1 MKKSELLNL
10 VSSLENDDNDNVLE
24 ILKNNEQLKSLQEV
38 NFDSVK
44 SYLENKEDGKM
55 YLQKFADSKVTAGI
69 KTWKD
74 NNLQKLIDKAVLDAT
89 GKNKEPWQIEMD
101 KMKAEMEQEK
111 AKNAKI
117 LRESKAKDLLTAKGL
132 KTELL
137 PYINLGE
144 DDEAMTN
151 TINNLSVF
159 VNDIV
164 SDQVKTVMAS
174 GSYTP
179 PGGDD
184 EMETVSAQLA
194 QIFGN

>member
-10 VSSLENDDNDNVLE
+10 VSSLENDDNVLE

-38 NFDSVK
+38 NFNSVK

-184 EMETVSAQLA
+184 EMATVSAQLE

>member
-10 VSSLENDDNDNVLE
+10 VSSLENDDNVLE

-184 EMETVSAQLA
+184 EFDAVSAQIA

>member
-10 VSSLENDDNDNVLE
+10 VSSLSDDDNVLE
-24 ILKNNEQLKSLQEV
+24 ILKNNEQLKVLQEV

-69 KTWKD
+69 KTWKE

-101 KMKAEMEQEK
+101 KMRAEMEQEK
-111 AKNAKI
+111 SLNAKI

-194 QIFGN
+194 QIFGI

>member
-10 VSSLENDDNDNVLE
+10 VSSLENDDNVLE

-101 KMKAEMEQEK
+101 KMRAEMEQEK
-111 AKNAKI
+111 ALNAKI

-194 QIFGN
+194 QIFGS

>member
-1 MKKSELLNL
+1 MKKNELLNL
-10 VSSLENDDNDNVLE
+10 VSMLNDDDSVLE
-24 ILKNNEQLKSLQEV
+24 ILKGNEKLKALQEIT
-38 NFDSVK
+38 FDSVK

-137 PYINLGE
+137 HYINLGE

-184 EMETVSAQLA
+184 EMETVSAQLD

>member
-10 VSSLENDDNDNVLE
+10 VSTLNDDDNVLE

-38 NFDSVK
+38 SFDSVK

-144 DDEAMTN
+144 GDEAMTN
-151 TINNLSVF
+151 TINNLSIF

-184 EMETVSAQLA
+184 EMETVSAQLD

>member
-10 VSSLENDDNDNVLE
+10 VSSLGNDDNVLE

-101 KMKAEMEQEK
+101 KMRAEMEQEK
-111 AKNAKI
+111 ALNAKI

-137 PYINLGE
+137 PYINLGD
-144 DDEAMTN
+144 DDESMNN

>member
-10 VSSLENDDNDNVLE
+10 VSSLENDDNVLE

-164 SDQVKTVMAS
+164 SDQVKSVMAS

>member
-1 MKKSELLNL
+1 MKKSELLSL
-10 VSSLENDDNDNVLE
+10 VSSLENDDNVLE

>member
-10 VSSLENDDNDNVLE
+10 VSSLENDDNVLE
-24 ILKNNEQLKSLQEV
+24 ILKNNEQLKALQEIS
-38 NFDSVK
+38 FDSVK

-117 LRESKAKDLLTAKGL
+117 LRESKAKDLLTSKGL

-184 EMETVSAQLA
+184 EMETVSAQLD

>member
-10 VSSLENDDNDNVLE
+10 VSSLENDDNVLE

-179 PGGDD
+179 PGGDN
-184 EMETVSAQLA
+184 EMETVSAQLD

>member
-10 VSSLENDDNDNVLE
+10 VSSLENDDNVLE

-111 AKNAKI
+111 VKNAKI

-184 EMETVSAQLA
+184 EMESVSAQLA

>member
-10 VSSLENDDNDNVLE
+10 VSSLENDDNVLE
-24 ILKNNEQLKSLQEV
+24 ILKNNEQLKSLQEIT
-38 NFDSVK
+38 FDSVK
-44 SYLENKEDGKM
+44 SYLENKDDGKM

>member
-10 VSSLENDDNDNVLE
+10 VSSLENDDNVLE

-117 LRESKAKDLLTAKGL
+117 VRESKAKDLLTAKGL

-184 EMETVSAQLA
+184 EMETVSAQLD

>member
-10 VSSLENDDNDNVLE
+10 VSTLNDDDSVLE
-24 ILKNNEQLKSLQEV
+24 ILKGNEKLKSLQEV

>member
-10 VSSLENDDNDNVLE
+10 VSSLSDDDNVLE

-55 YLQKFADSKVTAGI
+55 YLQKFADSKVTAAI

-164 SDQVKTVMAS
+164 SEQVKTVMAS

-184 EMETVSAQLA
+184 EMATVSAQLE

>member
-10 VSSLENDDNDNVLE
+10 VSSLENDDNVLE

-38 NFDSVK
+38 SFDLVK

-137 PYINLGE
+137 PYINLGA

-184 EMETVSAQLA
+184 ELETVSAQLD

>member
-10 VSSLENDDNDNVLE
+10 VSSLENDDNVLE

-101 KMKAEMEQEK
+101 KMRAEMEQEK
-111 AKNAKI
+111 ALNAKI

-184 EMETVSAQLA
+184 EMETVSAQIA

>member
-10 VSSLENDDNDNVLE
+10 LTSLNDDDSVLE
-24 ILKNNEQLKSLQEV
+24 VLNNNEQLKALQEL
-38 NFDSVK
+38 NMDKVK
-44 SYLENKEDGKM
+44 SFLEEKEEGKL
-55 YLQKFADSKVTAGI
+55 YLQKYADSKVTAGI

-101 KMKAEMEQEK
+101 KMRAEMEQEK
-111 AKNAKI
+111 ALNAKI
-117 LRESKAKDLLTAKGL
+117 LRESKAKDLLTSKGL

>member
-10 VSSLENDDNDNVLE
+10 VSSLENDDNVLE

-101 KMKAEMEQEK
+101 KMRAEMEQEK
-111 AKNAKI
+111 ALNAKI

-137 PYINLGE
+137 PYINLGD
-144 DDEAMTN
+144 DDESMNN

-184 EMETVSAQLA
+184 EMETVSAQIA

>member
-10 VSSLENDDNDNVLE
+10 VSSLENDDNVLE

-38 NFDSVK
+38 SFDSVK

-137 PYINLGE
+137 PYINLGD
-144 DDEAMTN
+144 DDESMNN

-179 PGGDD
+179 PDGDD
-184 EMETVSAQLA
+184 STTSLYS
-194 QIFGN
+194 QITQMFKK

>member
-10 VSSLENDDNDNVLE
+10 VSSLENDDNVLE

-69 KTWKD
+69 KTWKE

-144 DDEAMTN
+144 DDESMNN

>member
-10 VSSLENDDNDNVLE
+10 VSSLENDDNVLE

-38 NFDSVK
+38 SFDSVK

-184 EMETVSAQLA
+184 EMETVSAQLD

>member
-10 VSSLENDDNDNVLE
+10 VSSLENDDNVLE

-117 LRESKAKDLLTAKGL
+117 LRESKAKDLLTSKGL

>member
-10 VSSLENDDNDNVLE
+10 VSSLENDDNVLE

-151 TINNLSVF
+151 TINNLSIF

>member
-10 VSSLENDDNDNVLE
+10 VSSLENDDNVLE

-184 EMETVSAQLA
+184 EMELVSAQLA

>member
-10 VSSLENDDNDNVLE
+10 VSSLSDDDNVLE
-24 ILKNNEQLKSLQEV
+24 ILKNNEQLKVLQEV

-69 KTWKD
+69 KTWKE

-101 KMKAEMEQEK
+101 KMRAEMEQEK
-111 AKNAKI
+111 ALNAKI

-179 PGGDD
+179 PGGDN
-184 EMETVSAQLA
+184 EMETVSAQLD

>member
-10 VSSLENDDNDNVLE
+10 VSSLENDDNVLE

-44 SYLENKEDGKM
+44 SYLENKVDGKM

-137 PYINLGE
+137 PYINLGD
-144 DDEAMTN
+144 DDESMNN

>member
-10 VSSLENDDNDNVLE
+10 LTSLNDDDSVLDV
-24 ILKNNEQLKSLQEV
+24 LNNNEQLKALQEL
-38 NFDSVK
+38 NMDKVK
-44 SYLENKEDGKM
+44 SFLEEKEEGKL
-55 YLQKFADSKVTAGI
+55 YLQRYADSKVTAGI

-101 KMKAEMEQEK
+101 KMRAEMEQEK
-111 AKNAKI
+111 ALNAKI

-137 PYINLGE
+137 PYINLGD
-144 DDEAMTN
+144 DDEAMNN

>member
-10 VSSLENDDNDNVLE
+10 LTSLNDDDSVLDV
-24 ILKNNEQLKSLQEV
+24 LNNNEQLKALQEL
-38 NFDSVK
+38 NMDKVK
-44 SYLENKEDGKM
+44 SFLEEKEEGKL
-55 YLQKFADSKVTAGI
+55 YLQKYADSKVTAGI

-101 KMKAEMEQEK
+101 KMRAEMEQEK
-111 AKNAKI
+111 ALNAKI

-137 PYINLGE
+137 PYINLGD
-144 DDEAMTN
+144 DDEAMNN

-164 SDQVKTVMAS
+164 SDQVKTVMSS

-179 PGGDD
+179 PGGNDSTTGLYD
-184 EMETVSAQLA
+184 
-194 QIFGN
+194 QITQMFKK

>member
-10 VSSLENDDNDNVLE
+10 VSSLENDDNVLE

-69 KTWKD
+69 KTWKE

-101 KMKAEMEQEK
+101 KMRAEMEQEK
-111 AKNAKI
+111 ALNAKI

-194 QIFGN
+194 QIFGI

>member
-10 VSSLENDDNDNVLE
+10 VSSLENDDNVLE

-144 DDEAMTN
+144 DDEAMNN

>member
-10 VSSLENDDNDNVLE
+10 VSSLENDDNVLE

-179 PGGDD
+179 PSGDD
-184 EMETVSAQLA
+184 STTSLYS
-194 QIFGN
+194 QITQMFKK

>member
-10 VSSLENDDNDNVLE
+10 VSSLENDDNVLE

-101 KMKAEMEQEK
+101 KMRAEMEQEK
-111 AKNAKI
+111 ALNAKI

-137 PYINLGE
+137 TYINLGD
-144 DDEAMTN
+144 DDESMNN

-184 EMETVSAQLA
+184 EMETVSAQIA

>member
-10 VSSLENDDNDNVLE
+10 VSSLENDDNVLE

-164 SDQVKTVMAS
+164 SDQVKTVMVS

>member
-10 VSSLENDDNDNVLE
+10 VSSLENDDNVLE

-111 AKNAKI
+111 AKNTKI

>member
-10 VSSLENDDNDNVLE
+10 VSSLENDDNVLE

-184 EMETVSAQLA
+184 EMETVSAQLD